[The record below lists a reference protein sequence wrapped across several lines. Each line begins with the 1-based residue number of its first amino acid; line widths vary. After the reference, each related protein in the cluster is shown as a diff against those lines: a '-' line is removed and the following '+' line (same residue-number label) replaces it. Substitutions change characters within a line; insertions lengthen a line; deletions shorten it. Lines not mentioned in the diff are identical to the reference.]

1 MGRSMP
7 ENQKMPSK
15 KRLIEN
21 LNTRLILGL
30 VSIVLIM
37 IAASG
42 IVDRTGREYL
52 NESMTRTLVTFGI
65 ARALNGVISVAQ
77 GTEVAIEPAGVGVN
91 FAPGEILDP
100 VNDMIERFS
109 WVMLSASASL
119 GLQQFLSEL

>member
-37 IAASG
+37 VAASG
-42 IVDRTGREYL
+42 IVDRTGREA
-52 NESMTRTLVTFGI
+52 LVQ
-65 ARALNGVISVAQ
+65 Q
-77 GTEVAIEPAGVGVN
+77 G
-91 FAPGEILDP
+91 
-100 VNDMIERFS
+100 
-109 WVMLSASASL
+109 WSL
-119 GLQQFLSEL
+119 A